1 MRGRLRGH
9 HLLRDV
15 GRAYDMLLGVLVL
28 GQRIDEDGTVGRQ
41 ALDVFAGDSKGQ
53 DETSSASGRSFRP
66 PAELENANVGLKV
79 AIRMLGWS
87 VRAVHLEWLLHAVEV
102 IRPED
107 VVVHGVRGVETG
119 RQATVEDAHDGRK
132 QLTGV
137 TDAVSTA

>member
-66 PAELENANVGLKV
+66 PPELENANVGLKV
-79 AIRMLGWS
+79 APRRLGWT
-87 VRAVHLEWLLHAVEV
+87 VRAVHLEGRSHAAEV
-102 IRPED
+102 VGTED
-107 VVVHGVRGVETG
+107 VVVQGVLGVEAREKAVREEPDVRGVE
-119 RQATVEDAHDGRK
+119 
-132 QLTGV
+132 L
-137 TDAVSTA
+137 